1 MKAAALLFL
10 ILASIAFPRNVF
22 ACDQDKICRHIL
34 WCLTDSTIDPN
45 DVKNLNWSIDVGS
58 GYNVRFNTN
67 KCQSSRSIHPEDW
80 QEDQGACP
88 DDNTMI
94 GMARLARSNQCRAEV
109 APPPPPPLLHP
120 GPPSNTCFVDDD
132 ISCYTTVP
140 VDGVCFCRGLEGIS
154 K

>member
-1 MKAAALLFL
+1 MKIAAVVGL
-10 ILASIAFPRNVF
+10 ILASVIFPRNAI

-58 GYNVRFNTN
+58 GLNVRFNTT
-67 KCQSSRSIHPEDW
+67 KCQNSRSPHPERWD
-80 QEDQGACP
+80 EDKNACP

-94 GMARLARSNQCRAEV
+94 GMARLARSNKCRPLPS
-109 APPPPPPLLHP
+109 PPPPPPPPPHP
-120 GPPSNTCFVDDD
+120 GPPSNTCVAGDAQCF
-132 ISCYTTVP
+132 TTVP
-140 VDGVCFCRGLEGIS
+140 KGRVCFCQGHQGIS